1 MKVSQK
7 DVSNEFVNLFS
18 CALCTEDKKKKC
30 CKKYK
35 KKGDPCKK
43 CPKF

>member
-1 MKVSQK
+1 ETLPKAMNSYNNC
-7 DVSNEFVNLFS
+7 S
-18 CALCTEDKKKKC
+18 KKKNKC

-35 KKGDPCKK
+35 KKDKPCKK